1 LYTSD
6 KNFTSGG
13 TLLVE
18 NLKGKTA
25 FITGGASGLG
35 LGIAKACAR
44 EGMNIV
50 IADLRKSA
58 IDQVLPMFKENG
70 WPAIG
75 IELDVTDREGYVRAA
90 DEAEAAFGKI
100 HVLVNNAGIGAAEP
114 RPAEGKFDYR
124 DIDLA
129 IDVNYKGVING
140 IMTIVPRIVKHGEG
154 GHIVSTASKAGVVP
168 VPGFILYNS
177 LKNAVISVM
186 ETLACD
192 LKKYNIGSSVF
203 CPGPYSTNLGQSSGE
218 VRAKHLGVEVPQM
231 APPKRDPNAKPPEGP
246 QIDFSKIMR
255 DPEEA
260 GRRVVRGIKRNDLY
274 ILTHS
279 DFKKGWEARAAA
291 VARAFPD
298 EPSNPDFM
306 KVFPMLAYNPIFE
319 IQTQVPA
326 LED

>member
-1 LYTSD
+1 M
-6 KNFTSGG
+6 
-13 TLLVE
+13 E

-50 IADLRKSA
+50 IADFRKSA
-58 IDQVLPMFKENG
+58 IDEVLPLFKENG

-75 IELDVTDREGYVRAA
+75 IELDVTDREGYIRAA
-90 DEAEAAFGKI
+90 DAAEAAFGKI
-100 HVLVNNAGIGAAEP
+100 HVLVNNAGIGVGEP
-114 RPAEGKFDYR
+114 RPGEGKFDYKE
-124 DIDLA
+124 IDLA
-129 IDVNYKGVING
+129 IDVNYKGVLNG

-154 GHIVSTASKAGVVP
+154 GHLVSTASKAAIVP
-168 VPGFILYNS
+168 VPGFVLYNS
-177 LKNAVISVM
+177 LKNAVVSVM
-186 ETLACD
+186 ETMACD

-203 CPGPYSTNLGQSSGE
+203 CPGPYSTNLGKSSGE
-218 VRAKHLGVEVPQM
+218 VRAKHLGIEVPQM
-231 APPKRDPNAKPPEGP
+231 APPPKRDGNAPPPQGP

-279 DFKKGWEARAAA
+279 DFKIGWDARAAA
-291 VARAFPD
+291 VAKAFPA